1 MERKDS
7 SKRDELSSTRKGSN
21 RNPYANQPVKGKRKT
36 KNSKL
41 ELNEISSPLQE
52 KGRKTRKGLP
62 SPGCQRAWSPKPGKP
77 KQGFQTKDQGYKT
90 RKNNPSFELEIH
102 TY

>member
-7 SKRDELSSTRKGSN
+7 RKREELSSTRKGSN

-41 ELNEISSPLQE
+41 ELNENSSPLKE
-52 KGRKTRKGLP
+52 RRRRTRKRAAIPWLPKGMEPEARKT
-62 SPGCQRAWSPKPGKP
+62 
-77 KQGFQTKDQGYKT
+77 KQGFQTKDQGYISG
-90 RKNNPSFELEIH
+90 KNNPKSLG
-102 TY
+102 